1 VSARGP
7 VLVVDDELYVRDSL
21 CSMLQGEG
29 WRTLAAGN
37 ADEALARLAAER
49 VDVVVSDLRM
59 PGGDVFDLLEALR
72 GDSAPVPVIVI
83 TGVGTVSEAVRAMK
97 AGAFDFLQKPVDPDE
112 LLLLVERAALHRALQ
127 REVLELRE
135 TTRRLRS
142 PRGLVGSSAPMRAVR
157 ERIAAAAPVDTP
169 VLLRGEPGTGKE
181 RAAEELHAGGPLAR
195 RPLRRVHGAS
205 GEDLSPA
212 ALTAL
217 LRGDAGTLLFD
228 DVGALPAEAQA
239 ALAAELERREGLE
252 PAERP
257 RVVAA
262 SDADLEAEVAAGRLR
277 GDLFW
282 RLNAFPIA
290 LPPLREHREDIPE
303 LVAHFLAWVRAR
315 RGGERAEPV
324 LPTPGAYEVLDA
336 YGWPGNVRELRNV
349 LERALLVAPE
359 GPLDEAL
366 MRSLLE
372 PSLRGPLAEEAGR
385 DLHLRTQLDLAE
397 KELVQRALVRAGGL
411 KKQAAYWLGIDPR
424 NLGYYLR
431 KHGLS

>member
-7 VLVVDDELYVRDSL
+7 VLVVDDEAYVRDSL
-21 CSMLQGEG
+21 CRMLQGEG
-29 WRTLAAGN
+29 WATQAAIH
-37 ADEALARLAAER
+37 AEQALELLSRER
-49 VDVVVSDLRM
+49 IDAVVSDLRM

-72 GDSAPVPVIVI
+72 GDAAPVPVIVI

-112 LLLLVERAALHRALQ
+112 LLILVERACEHRALQ
-127 REVLELRE
+127 REVNELRE

-157 ERIAAAAPVDTP
+157 ERLAAAAPADTP

-181 RAAEELHAGGPLAR
+181 RAAEELHAAGAHPRAL
-195 RPLRRVHGAS
+195 LRRLH
-205 GEDLSPA
+205 A
-212 ALTAL
+212 AEVDAAGVQGLAAL
-217 LRGDAGTLLFD
+217 LRGDAGTLFLD
-228 DVGALPAEAQA
+228 DLASLTPESQAVLAAALARREDEPAEA
-239 ALAAELERREGLE
+239 G
-252 PAERP
+252 P

-262 SDADLEAEVAAGRLR
+262 SDADLEALVEAGRLR
-277 GDLFW
+277 ADLFW

-303 LVAHFLAWVRAR
+303 LSAHFLAWVRER
-315 RGGERAEPV
+315 RGGERAV
-324 LPTPGAYEVLDA
+324 ALLPTPAALEVLDA

-349 LERALLVAPE
+349 LERALLVAPQ

-372 PSLRGPLAEEAGR
+372 PSLRGPLAEEAAR

-397 KELVQRALVRAGGL
+397 KELVQRALVRAAGL
-411 KKQAAYWLGIDPR
+411 KKLAAYWLGIDAR

-431 KHGLS
+431 KHGL